1 MAAPTTVPTTA
12 PTAAPT
18 VCVVGLGLMG
28 RPAARRLAEAGIAV
42 RGWNRS
48 PLDPALGHGIEQVST
63 LAEAAA
69 ADVVLLLLA
78 NSLATGEVLAGLDPH
93 LRRGSV
99 VLNMGTDD
107 PLDSRKRAAALAV
120 RGIGWV
126 DAPVSGG
133 PEKTVTGTLAIMAGG
148 SDEDVRRVWPV
159 LEGLGGAVTHVGG
172 AGAGHTM
179 KMVNQV
185 IVAIAVDAVAEALA
199 LAEAAGF
206 TVPEVQQALR
216 GGNADNPQ
224 LDVMGTRMGKRYY
237 VPAAAKVRTMLKDI
251 RLAQGL
257 AAELGLVLP
266 LLEAAAA
273 QYAALADRGDADS
286 DVSML
291 IELRRPA
298 DRA

>member
-1 MAAPTTVPTTA
+1 M
-12 PTAAPT
+12 
-18 VCVVGLGLMG
+18 CVVGLGLMG
-28 RPAARRLAEAGIAV
+28 RPAARRLAEAGVPV

-48 PLDPALGHGIEQVST
+48 PLDPALAHGIEQVAT

-69 ADVVLLLLA
+69 ADVLLLLLA
-78 NSLATGEVLAGLDPH
+78 DSVATGAMLAALDPH
-93 LRRGSV
+93 LRPGTV
-99 VLNMGTDD
+99 VLNMGTDE
-107 PLDSRKRAAALAV
+107 PSESRARAAALAA
-120 RGIGWV
+120 RGVGWV

-159 LEGLGGAVTHVGG
+159 LAGLGGAVTHVGG
-172 AGAGHTM
+172 PGAGHTM

-185 IVAIAVDAVAEALA
+185 IVSIAVDAVAEALA

-206 TVPEVQQALR
+206 TVSEVQKALQ

-224 LDVMGTRMGKRYY
+224 LDVMGTRMGKRHYQ
-237 VPAAAKVRTMLKDI
+237 PAAAKARTMLKDVRI
-251 RLAQGL
+251 AQQL

-273 QYAALADRGDADS
+273 QYTALVERGDADS

-291 IELRRPA
+291 IELTRPT
-298 DRA
+298 DRS

>member
-1 MAAPTTVPTTA
+1 M
-12 PTAAPT
+12 
-18 VCVVGLGLMG
+18 CVVGLGLMG
-28 RPAARRLAEAGIAV
+28 RPAARRLAEAGV
-42 RGWNRS
+42 HVCGWNRS
-48 PLDPALGHGIEQVST
+48 PLDPALAHGIEQVAT

-69 ADVVLLLLA
+69 ADVLLLLL
-78 NSLATGEVLAGLDPH
+78 SDSVATGAMLAALDPH
-93 LRRGSV
+93 LRPGTV
-99 VLNMGTDD
+99 VLNMGTDE
-107 PLDSRKRAAALAV
+107 PVESRVRAAALAA

-148 SDEDVRRVWPV
+148 SDDDVRRVWPV

-172 AGAGHTM
+172 PGAGHTM

-185 IVAIAVDAVAEALA
+185 IVSIAVDAVAEALA

-206 TVPEVQQALR
+206 TVPQVQQALQ

-224 LDVMGTRMGKRYY
+224 LDVMGTRMGKRHYQ
-237 VPAAAKVRTMLKDI
+237 PAAAKARTMLKDVRI
-251 RLAQGL
+251 AQQL

-266 LLEAAAA
+266 LLETAAAA
-273 QYAALADRGDADS
+273 YTELVERGDADS

>member
-1 MAAPTTVPTTA
+1 MSDGPAAR
-12 PTAAPT
+12 TAAPT

-28 RPAARRLAEAGIAV
+28 RPAARRLAEAGISV

-48 PLDPALGHGIEQVST
+48 PLDPALADGIEQVAT

-78 NSLATGEVLAGLDPH
+78 NSVATGELLAALDPH

-107 PLDSRKRAAALAV
+107 PVDSRQRAAALAA
-120 RGIGWV
+120 RGVGWV

-133 PEKTVTGTLAIMAGG
+133 PEKTVTGRLAIMAGG
-148 SDEDVRRVWPV
+148 NDEDVRRVWPV

-172 AGAGHTM
+172 PGAGHTM
-179 KMVNQV
+179 KLVNQV

-206 TVPEVQQALR
+206 TVPEVQKALH

-224 LDVMGTRMGKRYY
+224 LDVMGTRMGARYY
-237 VPAAAKVRTMLKDI
+237 EPAAAKVRTMLKDI
-251 RLAQGL
+251 RIAQRL

-266 LLEAAAA
+266 LLDVAAA

-291 IELRRPA
+291 IELCRPT
-298 DRA
+298 DRS